1 MLVQFLTTFL
11 VLITPTTSFN
21 KSVTECEG
29 GIREWT
35 NLWRIQTEPPSFFF
49 GTIHVP
55 YTEVWPGISQKAKSA
70 FQLAEKTYFEL
81 GKDFP
86 TPAPGFN

>member
-1 MLVQFLTTFL
+1 MLSQFLTTFL
-11 VLITPTTSFN
+11 VLIAPTTSS
-21 KSVTECEG
+21 KVTECEG

-55 YTEVWPGISQKAKSA
+55 YTTVWPGISQKAKSA
-70 FQLAEKTYFEL
+70 FQSAEKTYFEL

-86 TPAPGFN
+86 TQAPGFN